1 MNVVALFVLAA
12 AVLAQAL
19 EIAPESQPSL
29 LVFPPYLHSYGI
41 RKATQTKLKLFL
53 GPLASFDDPQGL
65 VCVRMHSR
73 DDPATPKDDDEVT
86 VYGVNS
92 GRNQIIYNTSMYG
105 ITGYGRKGSGVGEFR
120 SPKGIAADE
129 TGNVYIADTENHRIV
144 HLFNPKSNV
153 EWRRAL
159 GTRGTKPG
167 QFRSPQGIAA
177 DSDGRLYVADTR
189 NNRIQILDS
198 LGHCVRVL
206 SQGLSEPTQIAVSD
220 RKAGFFMRRENALYV
235 IDQNHR
241 RIQKFDFQGRR
252 LAHTSDQPGA
262 DVRYEYL
269 CLDFHNQVYATDYS
283 NGRVLKFDRNLSFL
297 GSFGRAGTGDR
308 EFLQPRGISIW
319 RRFGQVFVAEKSG
332 AQYYWIGTDCR
343 DLAVRSAEGRLRLD
357 LFAQEPSYVTL
368 YTTKANDTC
377 FGLKRRWVNTGE
389 NRIPASACAGPEL
402 FVRLEP
408 TYSSFT
414 YFAKGLRRSQP

>member
-220 RKAGFFMRRENALYV
+220 RKAGFFMYKLQKNIFYFVRIRNVFKFKIIIFRIFFGINNPDILV
-235 IDQNHR
+235 IRQ
-241 RIQKFDFQGRR
+241 
-252 LAHTSDQPGA
+252 
-262 DVRYEYL
+262 
-269 CLDFHNQVYATDYS
+269 
-283 NGRVLKFDRNLSFL
+283 FL
-297 GSFGRAGTGDR
+297 VIYFCY
-308 EFLQPRGISIW
+308 
-319 RRFGQVFVAEKSG
+319 FVSAFYKSG
-332 AQYYWIGTDCR
+332 KMLQLPYAQ
-343 DLAVRSAEGRLRLD
+343 
-357 LFAQEPSYVTL
+357 
-368 YTTKANDTC
+368 
-377 FGLKRRWVNTGE
+377 
-389 NRIPASACAGPEL
+389 
-402 FVRLEP
+402 
-408 TYSSFT
+408 
-414 YFAKGLRRSQP
+414 